1 MAAIGRRKVSAGET
15 APYLKMYSVYDKK
28 TDMPVIVYA
37 TAKECAKAMGIE
49 PCSFYRYL
57 TRIRDG
63 RFNVRKWDIYVDEEE
78 MEDG

>member
-1 MAAIGRRKVSAGET
+1 MAKKKIDKLAQDVS
-15 APYLKMYSVYDKK
+15 
-28 TDMPVIVYA
+28 
-37 TAKECAKAMGIE
+37 KAMGIE